1 MPCQEY
7 IDRYGKRHVF
17 NVPNSSYV
25 QVMRVIDIMEDKMSE
40 TRKEKIINLL
50 YESFPWSADIQDQAK
65 KAYCKEMAE
74 RILTEI
80 VKK

>member
-1 MPCQEY
+1 MPDYEY
-7 IDRYGKRHVF
+7 RGYKF
-17 NVPNSSYV
+17 NVPVTTWHQMVRLINL
-25 QVMRVIDIMEDKMSE
+25 QEDKMSE

-65 KAYCKEMAE
+65 KDYCKEMAE
-74 RILTEI
+74 RILKEI